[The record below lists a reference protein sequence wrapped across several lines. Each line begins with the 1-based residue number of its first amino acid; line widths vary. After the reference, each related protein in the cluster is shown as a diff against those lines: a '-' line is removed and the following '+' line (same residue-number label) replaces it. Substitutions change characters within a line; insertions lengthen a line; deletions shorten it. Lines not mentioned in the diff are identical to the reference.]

1 MYDAFLQDS
10 GKIQMRDL
18 KLKLLNGHEIS
29 APKAYYYL
37 TCHREENTG
46 DDRSRTE
53 ILEAMNSLE
62 APTVYPMHPRNKS
75 RALRL
80 QNEHL
85 YRNILLVEPVGYIE
99 SICLVNHAKKFVSDS
114 GGLQREAFFAG
125 KKCVTILN
133 FVCWPETMVC
143 SRNELA
149 SPDRNDILE
158 KLSHS
163 QSVDSDYKPFGDGRS
178 AELIVDAISKNRF
191 L

>member
-99 SICLVNHAKKFVSDS
+99 SICLVNHAKKFVSD
-114 GGLQREAFFAG
+114 
-125 KKCVTILN
+125 